1 MLASAVVEVDAGTG
15 CVNIVHIETG
25 RRFYGGAQ
33 QVIWLAR
40 GLREHGVH
48 SVIVCPA
55 DAAISDVARQSELSV
70 VNIPCAGEHDIRF
83 AWRLMRFLRRERPDL
98 VHCHSRRGA
107 DFPGGWGVRA
117 AGIPAIVTRRVDS
130 AESQWIANLR
140 YRPFRR
146 IVAISEHVAAVL
158 RQSGV
163 AAERIATVRSAVDT
177 DAIKYP
183 VERRILEQEFGITAD
198 QFAIAVVAQLIR
210 RKGHRFLL
218 DVLPGLIGEY
228 PHIRVVFFGDGNEAS
243 QLRALAARLGLSATV
258 RFAGFRADVDE
269 LLAAFDLLVHP
280 AEKEGLGVAMLKA
293 AAAGLPVI
301 AFDVAGCRE
310 AVLAGRTGILV
321 PAGDLSALQLAI
333 AVLISEP
340 GIRQAFGEAGRQHM
354 QDDFAVARMVE
365 SYLQIYEN
373 VIDG

>member
-1 MLASAVVEVDAGTG
+1 MAL
-15 CVNIVHIETG
+15 
-25 RRFYGGAQ
+25 
-33 QVIWLAR
+33 
-40 GLREHGVH
+40 
-48 SVIVCPA
+48 P
-55 DAAISDVARQSELSV
+55 V

-83 AWRLMRFLRRERPDL
+83 AWRLMRFLRHQRPDL

-107 DFPGGWGVRA
+107 DFPGGWGAWA

-130 AESQWIANLR
+130 IEPNLVARIR

-158 RQSGV
+158 RETGV
-163 AAERIATVRSAVDT
+163 AEERIATVRSAVDT
-177 DAIKYP
+177 DAIRYP
-183 VERRILEQEFGITAD
+183 VERGLLDREFGITAE

-218 DVLPGLIGEY
+218 DVLPGLIAEN
-228 PHIRVVFFGDGNEAS
+228 PHIRVVFFGEGSEAS

-258 RFAGFRADVDE
+258 RFAGFRADIDE

-280 AEKEGLGVAMLKA
+280 AEKEGLGVALLKA

-340 GIRQAFGEAGRQHM
+340 GIRQAFGDAGRQHM
-354 QDDFAVARMVE
+354 QDDFAVAGMVE
-365 SYLQIYEN
+365 SYLQIYEA
-373 VIDG
+373 VLDG